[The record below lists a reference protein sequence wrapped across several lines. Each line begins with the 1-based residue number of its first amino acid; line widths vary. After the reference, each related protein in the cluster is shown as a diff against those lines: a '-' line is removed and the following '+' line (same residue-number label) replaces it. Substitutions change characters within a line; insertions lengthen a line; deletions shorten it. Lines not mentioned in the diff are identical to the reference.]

1 MSFLGLELGSS
12 WRTVLRKAWSVRLT
26 ALAALLTG
34 LEILLPLQP
43 WVFIPPGIFALL
55 SFLVTIAAFI
65 ARLVVQKD
73 VR

>member
-1 MSFLGLELGSS
+1 MPLLEFGPS
-12 WRTVLRKAWSVRLT
+12 WRTVLRKAWSVRLI

-43 WVFIPPGIFALL
+43 WVPIPAGAFAFL
-55 SFLVTIAAFI
+55 SFIVTIAAFV